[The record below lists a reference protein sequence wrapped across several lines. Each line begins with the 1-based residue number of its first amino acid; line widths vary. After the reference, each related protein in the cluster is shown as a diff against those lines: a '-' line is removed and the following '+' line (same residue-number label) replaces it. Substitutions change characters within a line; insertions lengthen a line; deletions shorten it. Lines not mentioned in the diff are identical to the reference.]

1 MTVPSPNDHVRSLEK
16 ELEDLH
22 QELATNDVKRKDIK
36 KATRIMA
43 SHFKQVSKK
52 HERLNRF
59 YERHKKELWFAVV
72 AGNTPIAARAEEK
85 MKKVIEE
92 QAQLQRDMPDQYKSW
107 AWVVKAN
114 NECTEKRRECKVKI
128 SLKEE
133 EIHRLRPCDSVT
145 CKHCKRID
153 ITALKKAKAAFKDGV
168 ARILKVKLK

>member
-1 MTVPSPNDHVRSLEK
+1 MTVPSPNDHIQSLERELGALHK
-16 ELEDLH
+16 ELASINL
-22 QELATNDVKRKDIK
+22 KRNDIK
-36 KATRIMA
+36 KATRVMA
-43 SHFKQVSKK
+43 QHFKQVSKR
-52 HERLNRF
+52 HEQLNRF
-59 YERHKKELWFAVV
+59 YEKHKKELWFAVV
-72 AGNTPIAARAEEK
+72 AGNTPIATRAEEK

-107 AWVVKAN
+107 AWIVKAK

-153 ITALKKAKAAFKDGV
+153 ITALKKAKVAFKDGV
-168 ARILKVKLK
+168 ARMKVKLK